1 MNESRIFWLAFFIVS
16 GYLLYILSPI
26 LTPFII
32 SALLAYLGDPV
43 CDKLEARGMS
53 RQLSV
58 VTVFASLIF
67 IFVLVVLV
75 LIPTVSSQLQ
85 SLANKLPDYAAW
97 FNDSAMPY
105 ISDKLGITLNA
116 DNIQTVL
123 KDNLGNATSVMQSF
137 LLGFSQP
144 AGAILTWITYMFMI
158 PVITFYLLRDW
169 DVLVAKIGE
178 LIPVTK
184 VPMARELATRSDD
197 VLGGFMRGQMLV
209 MVALGVIYSI
219 GLSILGLDLAI
230 VIGMFAGLVSFVP
243 YLGLIVGI
251 LIAGIMAILQFHDW
265 AHPAGVVVVFIV
277 AQMIE
282 GMFLTPKFV
291 GDRTGLHPVAVLF
304 AVLAG
309 GQLFGFMGILLAL
322 PVAAIINVFLGYFKS
337 HYLQSDIYQDGAIE
351 FGDEPQAEILTPTIE
366 LLPHQD
372 KRNGS

>member
-1 MNESRIFWLAFFIVS
+1 MNESRIFWLAFFIVG

-43 CDKLEARGMS
+43 CDRLEARGLS
-53 RQLSV
+53 RPLAV
-58 VTVFASLIF
+58 TTVFATLVVLF
-67 IFVLVVLV
+67 ILVVLV
-75 LIPTVSSQLQ
+75 LIPTVSGQLQ
-85 SLANKLPDYAAW
+85 NLANKLPDYVQW
-97 FNDSAMPY
+97 FNETAMPY
-105 ISDKLGITLNA
+105 LSDKLGVSLDA
-116 DNIQTVL
+116 DNLQNAL
-123 KDNLGNATSVMQSF
+123 RDNLGSATSVLQSF
-137 LLGFSQP
+137 LLGVSQP
-144 AGAILTWITYMFMI
+144 AGAILTWLTYMFMI

-169 DVLVAKIGE
+169 DVLIAKIGE

-184 VPMARELATRSDD
+184 VPVARELATRSDD
-197 VLGGFMRGQMLV
+197 VLGGFLRGQMMV
-209 MVALGVIYSI
+209 MVALGIIYSI
-219 GLSILGLDLAI
+219 GLSLLGLDLAI

-251 LIAGIMAILQFHDW
+251 LVAGIMAILQFHDW
-265 AHPAGVVVVFIV
+265 AHPFGVVIVFTV

-282 GMFLTPKFV
+282 GTVLTPKFV

-322 PVAAIINVFLGYFKS
+322 PAAAIINVFLGYFKS

-351 FGDEPQAEILTPTIE
+351 LGDEPQAEIIAPTIE
-366 LLPHQD
+366 LPPHTD
-372 KRNGS
+372 KKS